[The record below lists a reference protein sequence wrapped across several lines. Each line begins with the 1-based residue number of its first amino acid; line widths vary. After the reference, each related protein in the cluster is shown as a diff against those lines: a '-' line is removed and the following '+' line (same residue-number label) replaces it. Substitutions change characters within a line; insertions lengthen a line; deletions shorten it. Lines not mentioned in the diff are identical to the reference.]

1 MQKRFTSKDFILYT
15 FLIIIVLLILLAMYQ
30 VDRQW
35 DKLNKL
41 EQSFSAQSK
50 DIGNLRSSISG
61 LSKKIEEDVVLA
73 MDRASDDRAKAR
85 QQNNTQNSI
94 PSNQNKH
101 PGIPK
106 SFQRAY
112 QATQKSDYASGDWKI
127 NAFGSTLKTLTPLVS
142 NEADASSVHNYVLE
156 SLLTRNPDTLEWSGM
171 LAKDWQISDDGLTI
185 TFQLRK
191 DIVFSDGEPM
201 TAEDVVFSFDFTNNS
216 AIKAPA
222 QQAYFEPIESVT
234 AKAKY
239 EVVFKFK
246 RPYFEAL
253 GMAGGMEILPKH
265 FYQEYNTKEKAEEFN
280 TSKGILMG
288 TGPYHLADPKGWSP
302 DSGGVELLRNNRY
315 WGAVSPPYDKIVWR
329 VIENPSARLTTY
341 RNGDLDGYGAR
352 PLEYEKL
359 KQDKQIKEVTGDN
372 HFEYMAPTAGY
383 SYIAWNELKDGTPTR
398 FADKKVRQ
406 AMTYL
411 TDREKIIKDIYLGYA
426 EVAISPFS
434 PRSKQHDK
442 KLKARKADLNKAR
455 ALLKEAGYED
465 RNGDGLLED
474 KEGKDFEFELVYAQS
489 NEDTGRMVLLLKDMY
504 ARAGVKLIPKP
515 TEWPVMLEMLNKKT
529 FDAIT
534 LGWTSGLE
542 TDIYQMFHSSQ
553 AKTDGNNFISYK
565 SAELDK
571 IIEKARTIVDEDKR
585 MPVWRK
591 AEGIFYEDQPYTF
604 LMRRKSLVFIN
615 KRFKN
620 LLMTGLGLNSSF
632 VPIETYVPKNEQK
645 YQ

>member
-1 MQKRFTSKDFILYT
+1 MQKRFTSKDFILFLFLT
-15 FLIIIVLLILLAMYQ
+15 LIIFLILLAMYQ

-35 DKLNKL
+35 EKLNKL

-50 DIGNLRSSISG
+50 DISSVRSA
-61 LSKKIEEDVVLA
+61 LFKLNKKVEQGARLA
-73 MDRASDDRAKAR
+73 SATVK
-85 QQNNTQNSI
+85 NNAPNQVQKSTQDNNQI
-94 PSNQNKH
+94 PE
-101 PGIPK
+101 
-106 SFQRAY
+106 SFRRAY
-112 QATQKSDYASGDWKI
+112 DATQKDDYAMGDWKV

-142 NEADASSVHNYVLE
+142 NEADTSSVHNFVLE
-156 SLLTRNPDTLEWSGM
+156 SLLSRNPDTLKWQGM
-171 LAKDWQISDDGLTI
+171 LAKDWQISEDGLTI
-185 TFQLRK
+185 TFQLRN

-201 TAEDVVFSFDFTNNS
+201 TADDVVFTFDFTNNKL
-216 AIKAPA
+216 IKAPA

-234 AKAKY
+234 ATGPH

-265 FYQEYNTKEKAEEFN
+265 FYEKYNNPEKAEAFN

-288 TGPYHLADPKGWSP
+288 TGPYKLIDPENWSS
-302 DSGGVELLRNNRY
+302 DQGGVDLVRNSRY
-315 WGAVSPPYDKIVWR
+315 WGPVPPPYEKIVWR

-341 RNGDLDGYGAR
+341 RNGELDAYGAR
-352 PLEYEKL
+352 PVEYKKL
-359 KQDKQIKEVTGDN
+359 KDDPQIKAITGKN
-372 HFEYMAPTAGY
+372 QFEYMSPTAGY
-383 SYIAWNELKDGTPTR
+383 SYIAWNQLKNGKPTR
-398 FADKKVRQ
+398 FADKRVRQ

-411 TDREKIIKDIYLGYA
+411 TDREKIIKDIFLGYA

-442 KLKARKADLNKAR
+442 KLKARKADLKKAKE
-455 ALLKEAGYED
+455 LLKEAGYVD
-465 RNGDGLLED
+465 RNGDGLLEN
-474 KEGKDFEFELVYAQS
+474 EAGEDFEFELAYAQS
-489 NEDTGRMVLLLKDMY
+489 SEDTGRMVLLLKDMY

-515 TEWPVMLEMLNKKT
+515 TEWPVMIEMLNKKT

-565 SAELDK
+565 SAALDK
-571 IIEKARTIVDEDKR
+571 IIEEARTIVEEDKR
-585 MPVWRK
+585 MPVWQK
-591 AEGIFYEDQPYTF
+591 AEAIFYEDQPYTF
-604 LMRRKSLVFIN
+604 LLRRKSLVFIN

-620 LLMTGLGLNSSF
+620 LLMTNLGLNSSF
-632 VPIETYVPKNEQK
+632 VPIETYVPKGEQK
-645 YQ
+645 YH

>member
-1 MQKRFTSKDFILYT
+1 MQKRFTTKDFVLFLFLT
-15 FLIIIVLLILLAMYQ
+15 LIIFLILLAMYQ

-35 DKLNKL
+35 EKLNKL

-50 DIGNLRSSISG
+50 DISSVRSA
-61 LSKKIEEDVVLA
+61 LSKLDKKIEQGVMV
-73 MDRASDDRAKAR
+73 ASATDK
-85 QQNNTQNSI
+85 NNTQNQAKNST
-94 PSNQNKH
+94 QNKDQ
-101 PGIPK
+101 IPDA
-106 SFQRAY
+106 FRRAY
-112 QATQKSDYASGDWKI
+112 DATKKDDYAMGDWKV

-142 NEADASSVHNYVLE
+142 NEADTSSVHNFVLE
-156 SLLTRNPDTLEWSGM
+156 SLLSRNPDTLKWQGM
-171 LAKDWQISDDGLTI
+171 LAKDWQISEDGLTI

-191 DIVFSDGEPM
+191 DVVFSDGEPM
-201 TAEDVVFSFDFTNNS
+201 TADDVVFTFDFTNNKL
-216 AIKAPA
+216 IKAPA

-234 AKAKY
+234 AKGQH

-265 FYQEYNTKEKAEEFN
+265 FYEKFNNPEKAEAFN

-288 TGPYHLADPKGWSP
+288 TGPYKLIDPENWSS
-302 DSGGVELLRNNRY
+302 DQGGVDLVRNSRY
-315 WGAVSPPYDKIVWR
+315 WGPVPPPYEKIVWR

-341 RNGDLDGYGAR
+341 RNGELDAYGAR
-352 PLEYEKL
+352 PVEYKKL
-359 KQDKQIKEVTGDN
+359 KDDPQIKAITGN
-372 HFEYMAPTAGY
+372 NQFEYMSPTAGY
-383 SYIAWNELKDGTPTR
+383 SYIAWNQLKNGKPTR
-398 FADKKVRQ
+398 FADKRVRQ

-411 TDREKIIKDIYLGYA
+411 TDREKIIKDIFLGYA

-442 KLKARKADLNKAR
+442 KLKARKADLKKAKQ
-455 ALLKEAGYED
+455 LLKEAGYED
-465 RNGDGLLED
+465 RNGDGLLEN
-474 KEGKDFEFELVYAQS
+474 EAREDFEFELAYAQS
-489 NEDTGRMVLLLKDMY
+489 SEDTGRMVLLLKDMY

-515 TEWPVMLEMLNKKT
+515 TEWPVMIEMLNKKT

-565 SAELDK
+565 SAALDK
-571 IIEKARTIVDEDKR
+571 IIEEARTIVEEDQR
-585 MPVWRK
+585 MPVWQK
-591 AEGIFYEDQPYTF
+591 AEAIFYEDQPYTF
-604 LMRRKSLVFIN
+604 LLRRKSLVFIN

-620 LLMTGLGLNSSF
+620 LLMTNLGLNSSF
-632 VPIETYVPKNEQK
+632 VPIETYVPRGEQK
-645 YQ
+645 YH